1 MRKASIITVLLLALT
16 TALATPAAASATTTI
31 TNLQIP
37 VDTITFG
44 DCFGELHVTGVSHVL
59 TVVTVDNTG
68 GFHFQT
74 QENFRL
80 VGTNLT
86 TGDIYRA
93 SGIARIDQFLK
104 APRFPATFTNVVA
117 QHFISR
123 TGPDLLVNLLFHFT
137 VKPDGSTTAFV
148 SLDNVRCR

>member
-1 MRKASIITVLLLALT
+1 MRKASLIALLLVGLI
-16 TALATPAAASATTTI
+16 TALGRPAAASATTTI
-31 TNLQIP
+31 TNLTVP

-44 DCFGELHVTGVSHVL
+44 DCFGELHVTGISHVV
-59 TVVTVDNTG
+59 TVVTVDDTG

-80 VGTNLT
+80 VGTNVA

-93 SGIARIDQFLK
+93 SGVARIDQFLK

-123 TGPDLLVNLLFHFT
+123 TGPDLFVNLLFHFT